1 MLLLAR
7 AALVLSPIS
16 LTISLARLWFA
27 SMRKNRLP
35 SLMTCMTSSRRL
47 LARGG
52 YKITHTDLL
61 NITRPCAF
69 PLRAFFFYPTSKEVT
84 LQSSLSRRSGSAH
97 RLWANMTL
105 KMVTALLLVRSDPN
119 SESGVHFI
127 ITNKECI
134 SGKRIAFGACIL
146 SYSTRFEVFY
156 PPHLGRT
163 INASFGPHRYRGQ
176 HFVNQFSFSLPSPQS
191 FNEFWWIQRREK
203 LLSWSGTPFWRDWQ
217 SRRRLLVSF
226 LAGGS
231 AVLWDWARAPLEGSC
246 WVAVERSTM

>member
-1 MLLLAR
+1 MSFLPSASAFLAPALAWLLPFPGGGTLARSSLLAR
-7 AALVLSPIS
+7 PALVLSPIS

-27 SMRKNRLP
+27 SVRKNRLA
-35 SLMTCMTSSRRL
+35 SLMTCMTSRRL

-69 PLRAFFFYPTSKEVT
+69 PLRAFFFLYFERIVT

-97 RLWANMTL
+97 CLWANMTL

-119 SESGVHFI
+119 SESRVHFI
-127 ITNKECI
+127 ITNKACT
-134 SGKRIAFGACIL
+134 SGKRIAVGACML

-176 HFVNQFSFSLPSPQS
+176 HFVNRFFFSLPSPQS
-191 FNEFWWIQRREK
+191 FNEFIRIQRREK
-203 LLSWSGTPFWRDWQ
+203 LLS
-217 SRRRLLVSF
+217 
-226 LAGGS
+226 
-231 AVLWDWARAPLEGSC
+231 
-246 WVAVERSTM
+246 

>member
-1 MLLLAR
+1 MLLAR

-27 SMRKNRLP
+27 SMRKNRLA

-52 YKITHTDLL
+52 YKITHVDLL
-61 NITRPCAF
+61 NTTRPCAF
-69 PLRAFFFYPTSKEVT
+69 PLRAFFFLSYFERIVT

-97 RLWANMTL
+97 CLWADMTL

-119 SESGVHFI
+119 SESGVPVI
-127 ITNKECI
+127 ITNKACT
-134 SGKRIAFGACIL
+134 SGKRIAVGACIL

-176 HFVNQFSFSLPSPQS
+176 HFVNRFFSLFLLLNPSTNS
-191 FNEFWWIQRREK
+191 DEFRDERSCYRDRG
-203 LLSWSGTPFWRDWQ
+203 LPFGMTDRVDVD
-217 SRRRLLVSF
+217 LVSF
-226 LAGGS
+226 LVGGS
-231 AVLWDWARAPLEGSC
+231 AVL
-246 WVAVERSTM
+246 